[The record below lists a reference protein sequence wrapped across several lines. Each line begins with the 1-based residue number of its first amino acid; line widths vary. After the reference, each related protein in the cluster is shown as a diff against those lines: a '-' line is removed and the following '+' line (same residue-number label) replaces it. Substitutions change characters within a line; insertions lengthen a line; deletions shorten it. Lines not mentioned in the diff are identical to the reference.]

1 MPLESDASVQ
11 KDTLSYMSKYRNPRH
26 SARSKLLCPDVSAR
40 LASGRTAGLRAT
52 SCRLRVTSSRLRV
65 TSCREDYSISE
76 EKLRNTLPYDA
87 TAMTTKMWQI
97 TLGSTEIFGL
107 RGHLQAQAQTTPTVA
122 ATMAKTM
129 ADKIPHAPVQVANS
143 S

>member
-40 LASGRTAGLRAT
+40 LASGRTAGLR
-52 SCRLRVTSSRLRV
+52 V

-97 TLGSTEIFGL
+97 TLGSTEILGL
-107 RGHLQAQAQTTPTVA
+107 RGHLQAQAQMTPTVA

>member
-40 LASGRTAGLRAT
+40 LASGRTAG
-52 SCRLRVTSSRLRV
+52 LRV

>member
-11 KDTLSYMSKYRNPRH
+11 KDTLSYMSKHRNPRH

-40 LASGRTAGLRAT
+40 LASGRTAG
-52 SCRLRVTSSRLRV
+52 LRV

-97 TLGSTEIFGL
+97 TLGSTEILGL
-107 RGHLQAQAQTTPTVA
+107 RGHLQAQAQMTPTVA